1 MKFNLG
7 VTAVLAIASVVTI
20 GPLVADAD
28 GQMARALLVACI
40 AAAAAAAAAVVV
52 WRVFQRGQ
60 EPAVL
65 AATTYLALGGV
76 VAIAQ
81 ALAGDYTRAVIIV
94 ITLPILP
101 GLAVGDRRTRQ
112 WINRVA
118 GYTEVGHHD
127 EK

>member
-7 VTAVLAIASVVTI
+7 VTAILAISSVVTI
-20 GPLVADAD
+20 APLVAEAD

-40 AAAAAAAAAVVV
+40 AAAAAVVV
-52 WRVFQRGQ
+52 WRVLQRGQ
-60 EPAVL
+60 EPAIF
-65 AATTYLALGGV
+65 AAATYLALGGV
-76 VAIAQ
+76 VAITQ
-81 ALAGDYTRAVIIV
+81 ALAGDYIRAVIIA

-118 GYTEVGHHD
+118 GLKD
-127 EK
+127 NR